1 MGLFRRS
8 SSKPPRRGLPGRS
21 EGYTPPYRVDSAS
34 QRPRSKS
41 RGIGGTLATALSTFV
56 TLFVIAGAIG
66 LAAITLPFITS
77 FGGNA
82 SPTPPPASIEP
93 GRPTLTKPTNPITAS
108 ATATISGTLPQDL
121 LNKSGAII
129 RIIITRADQSMITGA
144 EINVP
149 KTAGFDVTQI
159 PLSAGKNTIEAVI
172 VVDGVEGTRSA
183 PITIVRDTSAPT
195 LTITTPTSGASMS
208 GETVTVTGKT
218 DKEIDVQ
225 VRNETTGTIE
235 GGRST
240 AKGAFSLALALRN
253 GTNVLTITATDEAG
267 NQTSKSL
274 EISTSASV
282 GRISIILNPG
292 TIILSKKPIAFRIT
306 ATATDSA
313 GALAANVRVCM
324 YVSADGLRP
333 DPIAPG
339 KCLTSDVNGR
349 AAWDYNF
356 PENFNTEGR
365 GLVTVTY
372 ELSVGDPISSTQG
385 FNVYLVKK
393 P

>member
-34 QRPRSKS
+34 QRTKAPSRSV
-41 RGIGGTLATALSTFV
+41 GGTIATALSTFI

-66 LAAITLPFITS
+66 LAVVMLPIITS
-77 FGGNA
+77 IGGSG
-82 SPTPPPASIEP
+82 SPTPPPASLEP
-93 GRPTLTKPTNPITAS
+93 GRPTLTEPSEPITAAS
-108 ATATISGTLPQDL
+108 TVTISGNLPQDL
-121 LNKSGAII
+121 LDKSDAII
-129 RIIITRADQSMITGA
+129 RIIITRDDGSVITGA
-144 EINVP
+144 EIKMP
-149 KTAGFDVTQI
+149 KTAGFDVAQI
-159 PLSAGKNTIEAVI
+159 PLSSGTNVIEAV
-172 VVDGVEGTRSA
+172 VVVHGVEGTRSA
-183 PITIVRDTSAPT
+183 SITIVRDTSAPS
-195 LTITTPTSGASMS
+195 LTVTAPTP
-208 GETVTVTGKT
+208 GEIMNGDSVTVTGKT
-218 DKEIDVQ
+218 DKDIDVQ

-240 AKGAFSLALALRN
+240 TKGAFSIGITLRD
-253 GTNVLTITATDEAG
+253 GTNVLTITATDGAG
-267 NQTSKSL
+267 NQTSTSV

-306 ATATDSA
+306 ATATDSTGSPA
-313 GALAANVRVCM
+313 TNVRVCM
-324 YVSADGLRP
+324 YVTADGATP
-333 DPIAPG
+333 SEPA
-339 KCLTSDVNGR
+339 CVTSDVNGR

-356 PENFNTEGR
+356 PDNFNTEGR

-372 ELSVGDPISSTQG
+372 ELSVGDPISGTQS
-385 FNVYLVKK
+385 FRVYLVK

>member
-8 SSKPPRRGLPGRS
+8 SSKPTRRGLPGRS

-34 QRPRSKS
+34 QRTRSES
-41 RGIGGTLATALSTFV
+41 RSIGGTVTTALSTFI

-77 FGGNA
+77 FSGNA
-82 SPTPPPASIEP
+82 SPTPPPASVEP
-93 GRPTLTKPTNPITAS
+93 GRPTLTEPTNPITAS
-108 ATATISGTLPQDL
+108 ATTTISGTLPQDL

-129 RIIITRADQSMITGA
+129 RIIITRADQSVITGA
-144 EINVP
+144 EISAP
-149 KTAGFDVTQI
+149 KTAGFNVAQI
-159 PLSAGKNTIEAVI
+159 PLSAGSNKIEAVI

-183 PITIVRDTSAPT
+183 PITIVRDTSPPT
-195 LTITTPTSGASMS
+195 LTITTPTAGASMS
-208 GETVTVTGKT
+208 GDSITVTGKT
-218 DKEIDVQ
+218 DKEVDVQ

-235 GGRST
+235 SGRST

-253 GTNVLTITATDEAG
+253 GTNVLTVTATDEAG
-267 NQTSKSL
+267 NQTTKSV
-274 EISTSASV
+274 EISTIASV

-313 GALAANVRVCM
+313 GAPAANVRVCM

-339 KCLTSDVNGR
+339 KCLTSDVSGR

-372 ELSVGDPISSTQG
+372 ELSVGDPISGTQS